1 MYYPEQ
7 RPISEMIRIRR
18 RTMLPEYAIG
28 NVRAELGS
36 IVDVRETVAR
46 GLVPARHKIIE
57 AAEILRVRSSAIAD
71 LLLVEMNRP
80 VTKDTVIAGK
90 DAERGRRVFAPM
102 DGLVVYVGEGRII
115 MQAMPEIINLEAG
128 VRGQVVQVIEGRG
141 VAIEATGA
149 VVQGV
154 WGNDR
159 HVIAPIR
166 FEPQDGMGNIAEDDI
181 NTTYR
186 GDIIVTETPLSA
198 HKLRIAKAQAMAG
211 IIAPGMDASLV
222 DRALNLDIP
231 IMLTTGFGDTRMI
244 RSTLNILEQYEG
256 HQGVLDAAYPHRF
269 DDRRAELMVHQHAR
283 GEDITSGQSIPLR
296 EDMTVRITRAPYAGR
311 TGTIVEI
318 PGNRIA
324 LANGLRV
331 RGAYVEIGVDVIVAV
346 PLANLELAGI

>member
-28 NVRAELGS
+28 NVSAELGS

-46 GLVPARHKIIE
+46 GLVPARHVIID
-57 AAEILRVRSSAIAD
+57 AADILRVRPDAIAD

-80 VTKDTVIAGK
+80 VSKDAVIAGK
-90 DAERGRRVFAPM
+90 DTERGRRVFAPV
-102 DGLVVYVGEGRII
+102 DGLVVYVGDGRII
-115 MQAMPEIINLEAG
+115 MQSMPEIIDLEAG
-128 VRGQVVQVIEGRG
+128 VRGQVIQVIEGRG

-149 VVQGV
+149 VIQGV

-166 FEPQDGMGNIAEDDI
+166 FEPEDGMENISEDDI

-186 GDIIVTETPLSA
+186 GDIIITETPLTR
-198 HKLRIAKAQAMAG
+198 HKLRVAKSQSMAG
-211 IIAPGMDASLV
+211 IVAPGMDASLEEQ
-222 DRALNLDIP
+222 ALNIDIP
-231 IMLTTGFGDTRMI
+231 IMLTSGFGDTRI
-244 RSTLNILEQYEG
+244 VRSTLHILEQYEG
-256 HQGVLDAAYPHRF
+256 YQGVLDAAYPHRF
-269 DDRRAELMVHQHAR
+269 DDRRAELMVHQHTR
-283 GEDITSGQSIPLR
+283 EEIPSGHGIPLQ

-311 TGTIVEI
+311 TGTVVEL
-318 PGNRIA
+318 PGNKIA

-331 RGAYVEIGVDVIVAV
+331 RGAYVEIGVDEIVAV